1 MLKLKLGSKGEL
13 IIPKKVR
20 EQLGLIRNKTII
32 LEVKEKSAEIRAASE
47 DLLKR
52 WEETAKKEGTDVSK
66 NFIYGDKLYEEV
78 F

>member
-13 IIPKKVR
+13 IIPKKIR
-20 EQLGLIRNKTII
+20 EQLGLTGNNTII
-32 LEVKEKSAEIRAASE
+32 LDVKEKSAEIRAASD
-47 DLLKR
+47 DLVKR
-52 WEETAKKEGTDVSK
+52 WEETARKEGANVSK